1 MSLSGGI
8 GTEEQINNFI
18 NHNFLIIERK
28 IDDALGVWLIEDS
41 SLGAVENIP
50 DLSQKPGI

>member
-18 NHNFLIIERK
+18 NHNFSIIERK

-50 DLSQKPGI
+50 DLSPKPGI

>member
-18 NHNFLIIERK
+18 NHNFSIIERK

-41 SLGAVENIP
+41 SLSAVENIP

>member
-18 NHNFLIIERK
+18 NHDFSIIERK

-41 SLGAVENIP
+41 SLGVVENIP